1 MGGSDPETIF
11 LTDGA
16 SKGVQQVLNA
26 LIRNEKDGV
35 FYFLHSNNPIGISV
49 APSLNRDYLV
59 FLIVNYDMMLLC
71 NDDIL

>member
-1 MGGSDPETIF
+1 MGFCHLGCSDPETIF

-35 FYFLHSNNPIGISV
+35 IQLTFLSFGFLDMPVSLCMALVCCHSFGVI
-49 APSLNRDYLV
+49 
-59 FLIVNYDMMLLC
+59 
-71 NDDIL
+71 DI